1 MSHILKRFSKS
12 GSVVFCCFVLMYM
25 YQDKSKFCDLQHL
38 WSRKHDFMTI
48 IAIAITIIVIIAKNV
63 VLEALT
69 SVQNIKYK
77 VQTTLYVNH

>member
-1 MSHILKRFSKS
+1 
-12 GSVVFCCFVLMYM
+12 
-25 YQDKSKFCDLQHL
+25 
-38 WSRKHDFMTI
+38 MTI

-77 VQTTLYVNH
+77 VQTTIYVNH